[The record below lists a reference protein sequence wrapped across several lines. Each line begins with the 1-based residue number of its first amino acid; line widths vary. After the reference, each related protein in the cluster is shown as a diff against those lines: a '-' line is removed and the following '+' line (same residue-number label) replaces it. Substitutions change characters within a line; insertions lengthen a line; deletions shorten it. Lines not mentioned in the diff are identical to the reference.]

1 MLQPIFFAMK
11 NHLLFN
17 FILFTILSVP
27 TLNAQDYWQQEVNYK
42 IVVQLDDSSHMLR
55 GFESFEYLNN
65 SPDTLKELYI
75 HLWPNAYKNGQSAL
89 AQQML
94 GDGDDGLRDVST
106 EDSGFID
113 SLDFQINGAKVKHA
127 IFNGQ
132 EDIVVLAL
140 FQPLFPGASL
150 DVSTPF
156 RVKVPSGSISRLGHI
171 GQSYQITQWYPK
183 PAVYDKN
190 GWNPMPYLNQGE
202 FYSEFGSFDVSIT
215 IPENYVVG
223 ATGDLQN
230 ASEIDFMHE
239 LALKTQSD
247 LPSLVAK
254 SKKGRV
260 KTPFPPSSDKFKT
273 IRYTQNNV
281 HDFAWFADK
290 RYAVLKGAVE
300 LPGTRKLVDT
310 WALFVPQNAKH
321 WQHAIE
327 YLNDGTYYYS
337 LWNGNYPYSHV
348 TAVDGTIS
356 AGGGMEYPNVTVI
369 GNSSSKEEL
378 EIVIVH
384 EVGHNW
390 FYGIIGSNE
399 RVHGWMDEGI
409 NTLNEVRYI
418 QTKYPGNTRLSD
430 MVLNGR
436 FHLNDLEYHD
446 IGDLTYRFAHTTG
459 ADQPIETH
467 SKEFSSA
474 NYGIV
479 MYQKTGLVF
488 YYLKDYLGDAEFD
501 RVMHVYFDQ
510 WKFKHPQP
518 EDLRLLFEKESGK
531 DLSWFFDDLIKTTN
545 HVDYKILDV
554 RPRLKTGSVVKVRNV
569 GQVNGPIEIN
579 VFKDSVLLES
589 IWIEPGDTDGVLKS
603 NLSDL
608 THVVIDADKD
618 IPELSRQNNTWRKK
632 ALFHK
637 WEPLKLEFFSGD
649 HEPNR
654 TNMFWTPTLAGN
666 ANDGLMIGAAIHNLG
681 LPLHRFQ
688 YLLAPQ
694 FGVSSKKMVGIAEAL
709 YVILPKRGIKQMKVG
724 VSFKSFSH
732 GGYLDSRFAGLSPF
746 MKIVF
751 GDRSKKNK
759 SYSYAELKGIIKGD
773 YNQGALWERSFG
785 FKSKYIFRKKFKNA
799 TFSVSPT
806 LTYMEQD
813 ADLIEGGNDLFFRAE
828 LKSSFSFDYRI
839 GKMKRSINLSAYF
852 GKNLV
857 TQLNTND
864 GDRQSINMSG
874 VRGRQDLFLEQYY
887 FSRYQSGGR
896 QQMDGMG
903 GFYSTSNVGSN
914 RNWISSFNAYIS
926 LPVKPN
932 VFGVFLNQGLFP
944 KGQKMDYMMNTGLAL
959 KIGDVFGVYFPLYRS
974 SNMGDLFKS
983 NYLDEIRFTLQ
994 FNIVESGLNIGG
1006 FIN

>member
-1 MLQPIFFAMK
+1 MK
-11 NHLLFN
+11 NHLLFY
-17 FILFTILSVP
+17 LFSLTFLGVP
-27 TLNAQDYWQQEVNYK
+27 ALNAQDYWQQEVNYK
-42 IVVQLDDSSHMLR
+42 IVVQLDDARHMLHAS
-55 GFESFEYLNN
+55 EEFEYINH
-65 SPDTLKELYI
+65 SPDTLNELYI
-75 HLWPNAYKNGQSAL
+75 HLWPNAYKNGKSAL

-94 GDGDDGLRDVST
+94 GNGEDGLADVST

-113 SLDFQINGAKVKHA
+113 SLDFHINGAKVKHA
-127 IFNGQ
+127 IFNGH
-132 EDIVVLAL
+132 EDIVVLGLLA
-140 FQPLFPGASL
+140 PLFPGESL
-150 DVSTPF
+150 LVSTPF

-215 IPENYVVG
+215 IPDNYVVG

-230 ASEIDFMHE
+230 ASEIKFMNDLSQKTE
-239 LALKTQSD
+239 DNLK
-247 LPSLVAK
+247 SLVAK
-254 SKKGRV
+254 SNKGRV
-260 KTPFPPSSDKFKT
+260 KTPFPPSSAKFKT
-273 IRYTQNNV
+273 IRYTQDRV

-290 RYAVLKGAVE
+290 RYVILKGEVE
-300 LPGTRKLVDT
+300 IPGTRKLVDT

-321 WQHAIE
+321 WQHAVE

-436 FHLNDLEYHD
+436 FHLNDLDYHD
-446 IGDLTYRFAHTTG
+446 MGDLTYRFTHTVG

-474 NYGIV
+474 NYGII

-510 WKFKHPQP
+510 WKFKHPDP
-518 EDLRLLFEKESGK
+518 EDLRRLFEKETGK
-531 DLSWFFDDLIKTTN
+531 DLSWFFDDLIQTTN
-545 HVDYKILDV
+545 HVDFKISSV
-554 RPRLKTGSVVKVRNV
+554 KFKLKSGSLVKVKNK

-589 IWIEPGDTDGVLKS
+589 IWIEPGETQGSLIT

-608 THVVIDADKD
+608 THVVIDDGKD
-618 IPELSRQNNTWRKK
+618 IPELSRQNNTWRKR

-637 WEPLKLEFFSGD
+637 LEPLKLEFFSGD

-654 TNMFWTPTLAGN
+654 TNMFWTPTIAGN
-666 ANDGLMIGAAIHNLG
+666 VYDGLMLGTALHNLG
-681 LPLHRFQ
+681 IPLQRFQ
-688 YLLAPQ
+688 YLVAPQ
-694 FGVSSKKMVGIAEAL
+694 FGVSSKRMVGIAEAL
-709 YVILPKRGIKQMKVG
+709 YVILPKKGIKQMKVG
-724 VSFKSFSH
+724 ASFKSFSH
-732 GGYLDSRFAGLSPF
+732 GDFLDSRYAGLSPY

-751 GDRSKKNK
+751 GDRSQKNT
-759 SYSYAELKGIIKGD
+759 SYSYAELKGILKGD
-773 YNQGALWERSFG
+773 YSQGVLWERSFG

-799 TFSVSPT
+799 TFSVSPI

-839 GKMKRSINLSAYF
+839 GNMKRSIDLSAYF

-857 TQLNTND
+857 TQLNSGD
-864 GDRQSINMSG
+864 KDRQSINMSG
-874 VRGRQDLFLEQYY
+874 VRGSQDLFLEQYY
-887 FSRYQSGGR
+887 FSRDQSGGR

-903 GFYSTSNVGSN
+903 GFYSTSNYGSN
-914 RNWISSFNAYIS
+914 NNWIGSFNTYIS

-944 KGQKMDYMMNTGLAL
+944 KEQKMDYMLNTGLAL

-974 SNMGDLFKS
+974 SNMGELFKS

-994 FNIVESGLNIGG
+994 FNIVESGLSLGG

>member
-1 MLQPIFFAMK
+1 MKYGNIVLASFLSLFAGML
-11 NHLLFN
+11 
-17 FILFTILSVP
+17 S
-27 TLNAQDYWQQEVNYK
+27 AQKYWQQEVNYK
-42 IVVQLDDSSHMLR
+42 ISVRLDDERHMLHAA
-55 GFESFEYLNN
+55 EEFEYINH
-65 SPDTLKELYI
+65 SPDTLNELYI
-75 HLWPNAYKNGQSAL
+75 HLWPNAYKNEQSAL
-89 AQQML
+89 AQQMIE
-94 GDGDDGLRDVST
+94 DGDEGLLNVSD
-106 EDSGFID
+106 ENRGFID
-113 SLDFQINGAKVKHA
+113 SLDFQINGTKVNYK
-127 IFNGQ
+127 IFNGY

-140 FQPLFPGASL
+140 VKPLFPGGSIV
-150 DVSTPF
+150 VSTPF

-223 ATGDLQN
+223 STGDLQN
-230 ASEIDFMHE
+230 ASEIKFMND
-239 LALKTQSD
+239 LAQKTQDD
-247 LPSLVAK
+247 LMSLVAE
-254 SKKGRV
+254 SNKGRV
-260 KTPFPPSSDKFKT
+260 NTPFPSSSDKYKT
-273 IRYTQNNV
+273 IRYTQDRV

-290 RYAVLKGAVE
+290 RYVALKGAAE

-436 FHLNDLEYHD
+436 FHLNDLDYHD
-446 IGDLTYRFAHTTG
+446 MGDLTYRFTHTAG

-467 SKEFSSA
+467 SKDFSSA
-474 NYGIV
+474 NYGII

-488 YYLKDYLGDAEFD
+488 YYLKDYLGDQEFD
-501 RVMHVYFDQ
+501 RIMHLYFDQ

-518 EDLRLLFEKESGK
+518 EDLRFLFEKETAK
-531 DLSWFFDDLIKTTN
+531 DLSWFFDDLIQTTN
-545 HVDYKILDV
+545 HVDYKIHGV
-554 RPRLKTGSVVKVRNV
+554 KMRLKTGSLVKVKNK

-579 VFKDSVLLES
+579 AFNDNELVES
-589 IWIEPGDTDGVLKS
+589 IWIEPGETKGLLKS
-603 NLSDL
+603 YIGDFNR
-608 THVVIDADKD
+608 VVIDANKN
-618 IPELSRQNNTWRKK
+618 IPELSRHNNTWRKK

-649 HEPNR
+649 HEPSR
-654 TNMFWTPTLAGN
+654 TNMFWTPTIAGN
-666 ANDGLMIGAAIHNLG
+666 AYDGLMLGTAFHNLG
-681 LPLHRFQ
+681 VPLQRFQ
-688 YLLAPQ
+688 YLVAPQ
-694 FGVSSKKMVGIAEAL
+694 FGFKSKNFVGIGEAL
-709 YVILPKRGIKQMKVG
+709 YVLLPKNNIKQLKIG
-724 VSFKSFSH
+724 ASLKSFTH
-732 GGYLDSRFAGLSPF
+732 PGQFQSRFLGVTPYL
-746 MKIVF
+746 KVIF
-751 GDRSKKNK
+751 GDRSKKNTFF
-759 SYSYAELKGIIKGD
+759 SYAEVKGVWQGD
-773 YNQGALWERSFG
+773 FSQNLALYQNNYG
-785 FKSKYIFRKKFKNA
+785 FRAKYLFQKEFKNTSFIISPSLTCYEQSTEKTEGFDIDRMLRTELNTSFNIKYRFGGMKRYLSFNA
-799 TFSVSPT
+799 YIGKNVVSELTTFDSYHQNLSMT
-806 LTYMEQD
+806 G
-813 ADLIEGGNDLFFRAE
+813 IEGGR
-828 LKSSFSFDYRI
+828 
-839 GKMKRSINLSAYF
+839 
-852 GKNLV
+852 
-857 TQLNTND
+857 
-864 GDRQSINMSG
+864 
-874 VRGRQDLFLEQYY
+874 DLFLEQYY
-887 FSRYQSGGR
+887 FARGGVQ

-903 GFYSTSNVGSN
+903 NFYSTSSVGTN
-914 RNWISSFNAYIS
+914 RNWVASFNTYLAIP
-926 LPVKPN
+926 LKPN
-932 VFGVFLNQGLFP
+932 LFGLFCNQGLYPSFE
-944 KGQKMDYMMNTGLAL
+944 KIEYVSNAGLAL
-959 KIGDVFGVYFPLYRS
+959 RIGDIFGVYFPLVRS
-974 SNMGDLFKS
+974 RNMGSLYNA
-983 NYLDEIRFTLQ
+983 NYADEIRFTLQ
-994 FNIVESGLNIGG
+994 FNIVENGFNLGS

>member
-1 MLQPIFFAMK
+1 MK

-17 FILFTILSVP
+17 LILFTILIVP
-27 TLNAQDYWQQEVNYK
+27 TLNAQDYWQQEVNYE
-42 IVVQLDDSSHMLR
+42 ISVRLDDERHMLHA
-55 GFESFEYLNN
+55 FETFEYINH
-65 SPDTLKELYI
+65 SPDTLDELYI
-75 HLWPNAYKNGQSAL
+75 HLWPNAYKNGKSAL

-94 GDGDDGLRDVST
+94 ENGDEGLLNVSN

-113 SLDFQINGAKVKHA
+113 SLAFQINGTNVNYKM
-127 IFNGQ
+127 FNGQ

-140 FQPLFPGASL
+140 FQPLFPGESL
-150 DVSTPF
+150 NVSTPF

-215 IPENYVVG
+215 IPENYVLG
-223 ATGDLQN
+223 STGDLRN
-230 ASEIDFMHE
+230 ASEIKFMND
-239 LALKTQSD
+239 LAQKTEGN
-247 LPSLVAK
+247 LNSLVAK
-254 SKKGRV
+254 SNKGRTN
-260 KTPFPPSSDKFKT
+260 TPFPTSSDKYKT
-273 IRYTQNNV
+273 IRYTQNQV

-290 RYAVLKGAVE
+290 RYAVLKGSVE

-399 RVHGWMDEGI
+399 RVHGWMDEGL

-436 FHLNDLEYHD
+436 FHLNDLDYHD
-446 IGDLTYRFAHTTG
+446 MADLTYRFIHTAG

-467 SKEFSSA
+467 SAEFSSA

-488 YYLKDYLGDAEFD
+488 YYLKDYLGDLEFD
-501 RVMHVYFDQ
+501 RIMHVYFDQ

-518 EDLRLLFEKESGK
+518 EDLRILFENETGK
-531 DLSWFFDDLIKTTN
+531 DLSWFFDDLINTTN
-545 HVDYKILDV
+545 HIDYKISSV
-554 RPRLKTGSVVKVRNV
+554 RKMKTGSLVKVKNV
-569 GQVNGPIEIN
+569 GQVNGPIELN
-579 VFKDSVLLES
+579 VFADSVLLES
-589 IWIEPGDTDGVLKS
+589 VWVEPGIDMVELKTNFS
-603 NLSDL
+603 QI
-608 THVVIDADKD
+608 TRVVIDEDKG
-618 IPELSRQNNTWRKK
+618 IPELSRQNNTWRNK

-637 WEPLKLEFFSGD
+637 WEPLKLEFLSGD
-649 HEPNR
+649 HEPSR

-666 ANDGLMIGAAIHNLG
+666 AYDGLMLGTVFHNLG
-681 LPLHRFQ
+681 IPLQRFQ
-688 YLLAPQ
+688 YLVAPH
-694 FGVSSKKMVGIAEAL
+694 FGMKSKNLVGIAEAL
-709 YVILPKRGIKQMKVG
+709 YVMLPKNKIKQLKIG
-724 VSFKSFSH
+724 TSLKSFTH
-732 GGYLDSRFAGLSPF
+732 PGQFQSRFLGVTPYL
-746 MKIVF
+746 KVIF
-751 GDRSKKNK
+751 GDRSQKNR
-759 SYSYAELKGIIKGD
+759 SFSYAELKGIWQGD
-773 YNQGALWERSFG
+773 FSQNLALYQNNYGLRA
-785 FKSKYIFRKKFKNA
+785 KYLFQKEFKNTSFIISPSA
-799 TFSVSPT
+799 T
-806 LTYMEQD
+806 YYEQSTETED
-813 ADLIEGGNDLFFRAE
+813 GFDINRMLRAE
-828 LKSSFSFDYRI
+828 LNASFNIKYRL
-839 GKMKRSINLSAYF
+839 GYMKRYLSFNAYI

-857 TQLNTND
+857 SELTTFDSDDLNISMT
-864 GDRQSINMSG
+864 G
-874 VRGRQDLFLEQYY
+874 VEGGRDLFLEQYY
-887 FSRYQSGGR
+887 FDRAGV
-896 QQMDGMG
+896 QQQIDGMG
-903 GFYSTSNVGSN
+903 NFYSTSSVGTN
-914 RNWISSFNAYIS
+914 GNWVASFNSYLA
-926 LPVKPN
+926 LPLKPN
-932 VFGVFLNQGLFP
+932 LFGLFYNQGLYP
-944 KGQKMDYMMNTGLAL
+944 SSEKVEYVSNAGLAL
-959 KIGDVFGVYFPLYRS
+959 RIGDVFGVYFPLVRS
-974 SNMGDLFKS
+974 QNMGSLYKES
-983 NYLDEIRFTLQ
+983 YLDEIRFTLQ
-994 FNIVESGLNIGG
+994 FNIVENGFNLGS